1 MSVRLPSGLPRPG
14 LPLQSPAQEKE
25 EKAQSGEGRS
35 SGKASGKG
43 GAGKGGVAVKG
54 GSAKGAS
61 AKGGLEQAG
70 PQDGMDFGRSGEA
83 ERNEAGG
90 GGARGAQQQAGMAP
104 GTSQGAASLGSLEQ
118 PPALAAQTPQTAPAL
133 PQPPPPTPQA
143 PGAPQLERRPA
154 ASESSRE
161 RTASDG
167 QSSEAAKQAL
177 EGRAKLRMAVLNRLY
192 RGLTEVE
199 GKMSAFLANPGRQGV
214 VTLPVVLSV
223 STVTFEWWQSAN
235 AVPEDRA
242 YLAQVLGE
250 PGTADDATLLGT
262 LRAEIAQAFAEFP
275 RTPQGVEARKL
286 YDAVLQKYEAA
297 RIQPIIAGHDS
308 GPVVEECARLGLSCE
323 TDFTRSLLLSPWMLA
338 TSQSP
343 DEGSATQ
350 VMVAGLT
357 LPQLGALVGHL
368 RQLNPLLSNP
378 QLRALLLRAST
389 DKRLALRKAMGLEEV
404 EQVQEL
410 ARQLLRLQAVQ
421 HLTV

>member
-14 LPLQSPAQEKE
+14 LPLQGPAQEKG
-25 EKAQSGEGRS
+25 EKAQQPAESRTP
-35 SGKASGKG
+35 GKATGKGAPAKG
-43 GAGKGGVAVKG
+43 GASVKG
-54 GSAKGAS
+54 GSAHGAS
-61 AKGGLEQAG
+61 AKGGLEQSSG
-70 PQDGMDFGRSGEA
+70 QDGMDTSVRSGEA
-83 ERNEAGG
+83 ERNEG
-90 GGARGAQQQAGMAP
+90 GGARGAQQQEGLAAGTPHEAAP
-104 GTSQGAASLGSLEQ
+104 LGALEQ

-133 PQPPPPTPQA
+133 PQPLVVPQQA
-143 PGAPQLERRPA
+143 NVEPRFARKPGA
-154 ASESSRE
+154 SEAPRE
-161 RTASDG
+161 RTATDG
-167 QSSEAAKQAL
+167 QSSDAAKQAL
-177 EGRAKLRMAVLNRLY
+177 EGRAKLRLAVLNRLH
-192 RGLTEVE
+192 RGLMEVE
-199 GKMSAFLANPGRQGV
+199 GKMGAFLPNAGRQGV

-223 STVTFEWWQSAN
+223 STVTFEWWKSAN

-250 PGTADDATLLGT
+250 PGTADDATLMGR
-262 LRAEIAQAFAEFP
+262 LRDEIAQAFAEFP
-275 RTPQGVEARKL
+275 RTPQGVEARKA
-286 YDAVLQKYEAA
+286 YDGVLQKYEAA

-323 TDFTRSLLLSPWMLA
+323 KDFTRSVLLSPWMLA
-338 TSQSP
+338 TSQTP
-343 DEGSATQ
+343 DEGTATQ

-389 DKRLALRKAMGLEEV
+389 DKKLALRKVMGEQEV
-404 EQVQEL
+404 EQVQAL